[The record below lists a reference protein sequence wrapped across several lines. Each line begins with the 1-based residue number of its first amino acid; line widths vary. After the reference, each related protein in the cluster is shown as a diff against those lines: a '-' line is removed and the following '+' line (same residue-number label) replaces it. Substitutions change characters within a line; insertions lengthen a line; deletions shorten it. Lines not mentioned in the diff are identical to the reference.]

1 MRKKQQN
8 GHENCWIWVGKHWML
23 IATKGT
29 SIRGKTHFILA
40 LVKSL
45 FYKHRVET
53 APPPSLSSSSL
64 HHQHFFFFFTP
75 QLSGKLKLGLWLCAF
90 LPSARIWFLIP
101 NNYRSVSKLN
111 HFRLSQFSVA
121 LRTNWFET
129 TYCWHLS
136 SVCLD
141 YQTRMLTIFQL
152 KEDIFTSSSHPS

>member
-1 MRKKQQN
+1 MRIVEYELVSIGCLLLLKA
-8 GHENCWIWVGKHWML
+8 HPSEERL
-23 IATKGT
+23 ILFWHLLNHYFTNT
-29 SIRGKTHFILA
+29 ELRPLLLLPFLHHHFIINI
-40 LVKSL
+40 
-45 FYKHRVET
+45 
-53 APPPSLSSSSL
+53 
-64 HHQHFFFFFTP
+64 FFFFTP